1 MTIIGIDAEWQTQG
15 ESNLVLSYQWYGIDG
30 ANSWSG
36 IHYPEQDSRQKR
48 LKLHQWITLM
58 LQPQFKGRSWPLE
71 MVLVSHFSPAELSVV
86 ADFGA
91 IKHSV
96 DLVQGTSFATI
107 TRPITLRCTD
117 TNRNQHEVRV
127 HIADTMLLAPDGGKK
142 LENLGEIL
150 GLAKLE
156 LPDGYGKDRMLKMLQ
171 EQPEAF
177 ERYAIRDAEIAAK
190 YLQRIQDQ
198 CRDVGLTDNYRPITV
213 GGLAVRIFTN
223 RLEQDGRSYDDL
235 MGVTRRRETSGP
247 RRTNTTRSYRN
258 ELATRHEDLAV
269 RCYHGGR
276 NECFLF
282 GPYNDET
289 FTDYDLE
296 GAYSTAL
303 AAVVEPDFDAIKETT
318 DLDDFRLDRMG
329 YALVKWKFPDDTRFP
344 CLFVRDENGHGLIYV
359 LEGQGYVTSPEIDL
373 ARRMGAEVEIVSGMV
388 LPPKENGVR
397 PFFSISQWVN
407 QQRKTY
413 NKKDHPF
420 ENAFYKLI
428 GNNIY
433 GKVAQGLKDKSRV
446 FDTRT
451 GNTRQLERSAI
462 SDAYAAAYVTGL
474 VRATTSEILS
484 RLPSHVLVGNTITD
498 GVCATATAQE
508 MEDATSGPQCRFF
521 ADLRRSITGSS
532 NIIEKK
538 GSTKGMVFMRT
549 RMHASLEPQGDGK
562 PILAKV
568 NMPMGHLQTDEGEG
582 LDDQEKNDV
591 LIKEFAKRQWDSEWK
606 SRSLKTA
613 RKLWDTEGDLLSDEK
628 VQYLGMDY
636 DLKRRPINPTS
647 RPIKGYSDA
656 DHLAF
661 ETRPWRTYEEYQKAR
676 KFLDSFKEPLKLLG
690 DFEAL
695 MQGVDTYGDK
705 KRRSSQK
712 RRLQV
717 FADDIRDR
725 ASVGDDG
732 IHHADG
738 SLLKP
743 REVDRLVKD
752 ISKGEFSVTGEQM
765 RTSRKRITDNTK
777 ILGADYIEVTTS
789 VSSADVVLRDRF
801 PDYTGK
807 ALKSRIRL
815 VVDDDDPP
823 SEP

>member
-1 MTIIGIDAEWQTQG
+1 MTTTIIGIDAEWQTQG
-15 ESNLVLSYQWYGIDG
+15 DSNLVLSYQWYGIDD
-30 ANSWSG
+30 NDSWSG
-36 IHYPEQDSRQKR
+36 IHYPELNGNQNR
-48 LKLHQWITLM
+48 LKLRQWVSLTL
-58 LQPQFKGRSWPLE
+58 QDHYKGRSWPTE
-71 MVLVSHFSPAELSVV
+71 IVLVSHFSPAELSVV
-86 ADFGA
+86 GDFGS
-91 IKHSV
+91 IKNSV

-107 TRPITLRCTD
+107 TRPLDLRCYD
-117 TNRNQHEVRV
+117 TNRNQHTVRV

-150 GLAKLE
+150 GLAKLD
-156 LPDGYGKDRMLKMLQ
+156 LPEGYEKDQMLKLLQ

-190 YLQRIQDQ
+190 YLQRIQEQ
-198 CRDVGLTDNYRPITV
+198 CRDVGQTDRYRPITV
-213 GGLAVRIFTN
+213 GGLAVKIFIERL
-223 RLEQDGRSYDDL
+223 RLEGRTYDDL
-235 MGVTRRRETSGP
+235 MGVTRRRETTGP
-247 RRTNTTRSYRN
+247 RRTTATRSYRN

-303 AAVVEPDFDAIKETT
+303 AAVIEPDFDAIKETT
-318 DLDDFRLDRMG
+318 DLDEFRLDQMG
-329 YALVKWKFPDDTRFP
+329 YALARWKFPDNTKFP

-359 LEGQGYVTSPEIDL
+359 LEGEGYVTSPEIDL
-373 ARRMGAEVEIVSGMV
+373 ARRMGAELEIVSGV
-388 LPPKENGVR
+388 VIPAKENGTR

-407 QQRKTY
+407 QQRKTF

-420 ENAFYKLI
+420 ENSFYKLI

-451 GNTRQLERSAI
+451 GNARQLERSAI

-484 RLPSHVLVGNTITD
+484 RLPNHVLVGNTITD
-498 GVCATATAQE
+498 GVCTTATDEE
-508 MEDATSGPQCRFF
+508 METATSGPQCRFF
-521 ADLRRSITGSS
+521 ADLRRSITGSD

-549 RMHASLEPQGDGK
+549 RMHASLEPLGDGK

-591 LIKEFAKRQWDSEWK
+591 LIREFAAREWDSEWT

-628 VQYLGMDY
+628 VQYIGMDY

-647 RPIKGYSDA
+647 RPINGYSKVE
-656 DHLAF
+656 HLAF

-676 KFLDSFKEPLKLLG
+676 KFLDGFKEPLKLRG
-690 DFEAL
+690 DFDVL

-712 RRLQV
+712 RRLKV
-717 FADDIRDR
+717 FSDDIRDR
-725 ASVGDDG
+725 AAIGDDG

-738 SLLKP
+738 TRLKP
-743 REVDRLVKD
+743 REVDQLIKD
-752 ISKGEFSVTGEQM
+752 ISKSEFSVTGEQM
-765 RTSRKRITDNTK
+765 RQTRKRLNNSSK
-777 ILGADYIEVTTS
+777 ILSEGYIEVTTS
-789 VSSADVVLRDRF
+789 VSSADVLMRERF
-801 PDYTGK
+801 PGYTGK
-807 ALKSRIRL
+807 ALKNRIRL
-815 VVDDDDPP
+815 VGD
-823 SEP
+823 SEDV